1 MQPSCCNIS
10 KRAPTKNGEDTECG
24 RYEKDQDNSGH
35 VVLSTSMKQ
44 TPVSSAVLACFK
56 CGAMCFSK
64 FSRTAKCQV
73 LPGSVLGQY
82 RRAKEAFTFD
92 GPGSTSVFFAAFLV
106 AFLLGASAS
115 PVPSTLP
122 SASSFRF
129 LSAFAFAFALGVP
142 FWAFFLACAFALG
155 LLFLSLALAL
165 ALALAVLFALAFPL
179 AFGFGKAPS
188 WSSRVMST

>member
-82 RRAKEAFTFD
+82 RRAKEAFTFG
-92 GPGSTSVFFAAFLV
+92 GPTSVFFAAFLV

-155 LLFLSLALAL
+155 LLVLSL

>member
-1 MQPSCCNIS
+1 MFSFATILLQYFKKGSY
-10 KRAPTKNGEDTECG
+10 KNGEDTECG

-122 SASSFRF
+122 SASPHPFASCQPLPLPSPWVYLSGPFSWPMLLPWVCSF
-129 LSAFAFAFALGVP
+129 SP
-142 FWAFFLACAFALG
+142 
-155 LLFLSLALAL
+155 
-165 ALALAVLFALAFPL
+165 
-179 AFGFGKAPS
+179 
-188 WSSRVMST
+188 